1 MNSEILLFNVT
12 QAFDSWEIED
22 ISNKSLNHAV
32 NHANHAIIS
41 YSNYYIFLGLI

>member
-32 NHANHAIIS
+32 FQSTIIS